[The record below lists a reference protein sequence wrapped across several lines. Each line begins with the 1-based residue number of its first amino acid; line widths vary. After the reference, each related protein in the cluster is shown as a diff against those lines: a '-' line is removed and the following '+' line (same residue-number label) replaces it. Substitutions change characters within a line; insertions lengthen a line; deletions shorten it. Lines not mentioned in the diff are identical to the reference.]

1 MEVLVALAELSPAV
15 VSGSALLDRVW
26 PNVVV
31 VNNVVYQ
38 AIAQLRKALGDEAR
52 SPRYIECV
60 PRRGYRLIAEIVS
73 GVACHIHL
81 PISPTACLRT

>member
-1 MEVLVALAELSPAV
+1 LVALAEPSPAV

-38 AIAQLRKALGDEAR
+38 AIAQLRKALGDDAR

-60 PRRGYRLIAEIVS
+60 PRRGYRLVAEIAD
-73 GVACHIHL
+73 GVGL
-81 PISPTACLRT
+81 SRSSTDTPTSCLRI